1 MIVLTD
7 SLKYCP
13 EFAERTLVS
22 FKTIADFEN
31 NPDVTA
37 AFCSRAMARKILEL
51 DFPNLKLIQ
60 LFSAGYDG
68 IDLELVK
75 EKGITLCNAA
85 NVYNIGMAE
94 FVVYAMLMAAKRYHR
109 SLKNHRVRLLR
120 NYHYIT
126 ELYGKTV
133 GIMGCGNIGGQIA
146 KRLAA
151 FDMKV
156 IGYDANTTD
165 KPFFEKIY
173 GIDERDEFVPQCD
186 YIVCCLPLMKAT
198 EGLLNNDWFS
208 KMKHTVTIVNVA
220 RKNVI
225 SDKDFIPFLKK
236 NKNVTAILDMLEKIP
251 NPITNPYRRL
261 SNVLVL
267 PGVTAASW
275 EIMEKLHVLLLDNL
289 DRLKGNKDLLNVVV
303 ANIEKP

>member
-1 MIVLTD
+1 MIVITD

-13 EFAERTLVS
+13 DFAERTLVTA
-22 FKTIADFEN
+22 KTLKDFEDN
-31 NPDVTA
+31 ADIKA
-37 AFCSRAMARKILEL
+37 AFCSRGMAKKILEC

-68 IDLELVK
+68 IDLQKVK

-94 FVVYAMLMAAKRYHR
+94 FVVYAMLMAAKRYHK
-109 SLKNHRVRLLR
+109 SLKNHHIRPLR
-120 NYHYIT
+120 NYHYIS

-133 GIMGCGNIGGQIA
+133 GIMGCGNIGCQIA

-151 FDMKV
+151 FDMRV
-156 IGYDANTTD
+156 IGYDANTSER
-165 KPFFEKIY
+165 PFLEHIY
-173 GIDERDEFVPQCD
+173 GLQERDQFLPQCD

-198 EGLLNNDWFS
+198 ERLLNKEWFS
-208 KMKHTVTIVNVA
+208 MMKSNVTIVNVA

-225 SDKDFIPFLKK
+225 NDADFISFLKA
-236 NKNVTAILDMLEKIP
+236 NKEVTAILDMFEKIP

-267 PGVTAASW
+267 PGVTAVSQ
-275 EIMEKLHVLLLDNL
+275 EIMGRLHSLLLTNL
-289 DRLKGNKDLLNVVV
+289 NNFKNGVSLENVIIKDS
-303 ANIEKP
+303 I

>member
-7 SLKYCP
+7 SFKYCP
-13 EFAERTLVS
+13 EFPERALVTA
-22 FKTIADFEN
+22 KTISGYEG
-31 NPDVTA
+31 NPDVQA
-37 AFCSRAMARKILEL
+37 AFCSRAMARTLLKANL
-51 DFPNLKLIQ
+51 PNLKTIQ

-68 IDLELVK
+68 IDLDLVK

-109 SLKNHRVRLLR
+109 SLKNHHVRPLR

-133 GIMGCGNIGGQIA
+133 GIMGCGNIGSQIA

-151 FDMKV
+151 FDMRV
-156 IGYDANTTD
+156 IGYDARTD
-165 KPFFEKIY
+165 TKPFFEKIY
-173 GIDERDEFVPQCD
+173 GLDERDSFVRQCD
-186 YIVCCLPLMKAT
+186 YIVCCLPLMKST
-198 EGLLNNDWFS
+198 EGLLNKEWFS
-208 KMKHTVTIVNVA
+208 LMKPTVTIVNVA

-225 SDKDFIPFLKK
+225 NDGDFISFLKK
-236 NKNVTAILDMLEKIP
+236 NKDVTAILDMLEKIP
-251 NPITNPYRRL
+251 NRITNPYRRL

-267 PGVTAASW
+267 PGVTAASV
-275 EIMEKLHVLLLDNL
+275 ESMNRLHNLLLENLSRLRIGDNL
-289 DRLKGNKDLLNVVV
+289 INAIN
-303 ANIEKP
+303 NI